1 MPWSEK
7 LKLTKQLIRAA
18 TEAGYTGPTDI
29 QQRTL
34 PRINGGQD
42 VIVIGPEG
50 CGKTTAY
57 VLAVLNRIKYDV
69 DGVPRVL
76 ILVTDKEQV
85 LEVIGRFEML
95 NKNTAVLIR
104 GLYAAPGMEA
114 QMNEL
119 ADGADIVIATPER
132 ARAIYLKLGLNLNK
146 VDLLIIDDAD
156 KLVKQGLQLPVSEL
170 ATSIGKC
177 RHLVFTEVMHDKLHK
192 MIDPFMKLPALVEA
206 EETITEQLAVI
217 PQIVYH
223 LPDFGTKLNLLN
235 LFMQDEELF
244 AKTAVFVNTRQTA
257 ETVYKSLQNRMKD
270 AVVLLHA
277 GADQMTEIQHFKES
291 DKRVLVINNET
302 CGKLALEDIPFILH
316 FEIPVDRETYIERV
330 AANEQ
335 DDNKERLSIIFITD
349 LELSAVKKIEQATG
363 HKIQVGELP
372 AELVIQKEQQ
382 VSKAEKTAL
391 KHKTKEPAAGEA
403 FHEKK
408 ASNAKTYNFS
418 SGQKA
423 KMNNKRKH

>member
-1 MPWSEK
+1 MPWSDK
-7 LKLTKQLIRAA
+7 LKLTKQLIRSA

-29 QQRTL
+29 QLKTL

-85 LEVIGRFEML
+85 LEVTSRFEIL
-95 NKNTAVLIR
+95 NRNTAVLIR
-104 GLYAAPGMEA
+104 GLYAAPSIET

-146 VDLLIIDDAD
+146 VDLFIIDDAD

-177 RHLVFTEVMHDKLHK
+177 QHLVFTEVLHEKLHK

-206 EETITEQLAVI
+206 EETIAEQLTVI

-223 LPDFGTKLNLLN
+223 VP
-235 LFMQDEELF
+235 
-244 AKTAVFVNTRQTA
+244 
-257 ETVYKSLQNRMKD
+257 
-270 AVVLLHA
+270 
-277 GADQMTEIQHFKES
+277 
-291 DKRVLVINNET
+291 
-302 CGKLALEDIPFILH
+302 
-316 FEIPVDRETYIERV
+316 
-330 AANEQ
+330 
-335 DDNKERLSIIFITD
+335 
-349 LELSAVKKIEQATG
+349 
-363 HKIQVGELP
+363 
-372 AELVIQKEQQ
+372 
-382 VSKAEKTAL
+382 
-391 KHKTKEPAAGEA
+391 
-403 FHEKK
+403 
-408 ASNAKTYNFS
+408 
-418 SGQKA
+418 
-423 KMNNKRKH
+423 

>member
-1 MPWSEK
+1 M
-7 LKLTKQLIRAA
+7 
-18 TEAGYTGPTDI
+18 
-29 QQRTL
+29 
-34 PRINGGQD
+34 
-42 VIVIGPEG
+42 
-50 CGKTTAY
+50 
-57 VLAVLNRIKYDV
+57 NRIKYDV

-85 LEVIGRFEML
+85 LEVTSRFEIL
-95 NKNTAVLIR
+95 NRNTAVLIR
-104 GLYAAPGMEA
+104 GLYAAPGIET

-146 VDLLIIDDAD
+146 VDLFIIDDAD

-177 RHLVFTEVMHDKLHK
+177 QHLVFTEVMHDKLHK
-192 MIDPFMKLPALVEA
+192 MIDPFMKLPALIEA
-206 EETITEQLAVI
+206 EEAVNEQLTVI

-223 LPDFGTKLNLLN
+223 VPDFGTKLNLLN

-244 AKTAVFVNTRQTA
+244 TKTAVFVNTRQTA

-270 AVVLLHA
+270 AVVLLHP
-277 GADQMTEIQHFKES
+277 GADQMVEIQRFKEL

-302 CGKLALEDIPFILH
+302 FGKSDLTDIPFILH
-316 FEIPVDRETYIERV
+316 FEVPVEKETYIERII
-330 AANEQ
+330 ADEQ
-335 DDNKERLSIIFITD
+335 DDNKERLSIIFTTD

-372 AELVIQKEQQ
+372 AGTGN
-382 VSKAEKTAL
+382 S
-391 KHKTKEPAAGEA
+391 
-403 FHEKK
+403 
-408 ASNAKTYNFS
+408 
-418 SGQKA
+418 
-423 KMNNKRKH
+423 